1 MARKHNII
9 VVGAGLFGSITATYA
24 RAQGHKVTVVSEER
38 KYSASKASGCVLA
51 PSWLSS
57 LDEEDIFDAMDVLG
71 DLYTFQD
78 IEFQTNVL
86 AKFKARRVDP
96 DAVLVKPDVVGQVTS
111 VADGV
116 VKYLDQ
122 DGKPGTLRGTVLV
135 AAGIWSQE
143 LITQMP
149 PIKGLYGCSL
159 RIQGQLAMPR
169 ISVYAPYRQAVGFN
183 LNKREVWFG
192 DGTALI
198 AKTWDAEERDRV
210 AKTRER
216 ATGMMERHGGGG
228 TKVPR
233 AEVNIGARPYVEG
246 HKAGYLEQLSPKLW
260 VSTGGAKNG
269 TVLAALQAL
278 RFEESLK

>member
-9 VVGAGLFGSITATYA
+9 IVGAGLFGSVAATYA
-24 RAQGHKVTVVSEER
+24 RAAGHNVTVINEDR

-57 LDEEDIFDAMDVLG
+57 LDKQDIADAMAVLSC
-71 DLYTFQD
+71 LYPVHD

-86 AKFKARRVDP
+86 AKFKAKRVNP
-96 DAVLVKPDVVGQVTS
+96 DDVLVRPDVVGQVTS
-111 VADGV
+111 VTDGT

-122 DGKPGTLRGTVLV
+122 DGRPGTLRGIVLV

-159 RIQGQLAMPR
+159 RISGQLFVPK
-169 ISVYAPYRQAVGFN
+169 ISVYAPYRQAVGFQ
-183 LNKREVWFG
+183 LNKKEVWFG
-192 DGTALI
+192 DGTALV
-198 AKTWDAEERDRV
+198 AKTWDSEERPRV
-210 AKTRER
+210 LKTRER
-216 ATGMMERHGGGG
+216 AADMMGISSGALKG
-228 TKVPR
+228 TVS
-233 AEVNIGARPYVEG
+233 IGARPYVEG
-246 HKAGYLEQLSPKLW
+246 HKSGYLEQLSPKLW

-278 RFEESLK
+278 RFVEALP